1 MLGRPYVSKDQI
13 YSNPQETDRF
23 TFDARVASV
32 FSDMIERSVPGYGM
46 MLEMIGVISRE
57 FVRPATRCYD
67 LGCSLGAST
76 LAIATNLPCDDVEV
90 IGIDNSAAM
99 VDRCRETISAAA
111 PQCPIDIR
119 CEDVCATS
127 IDNASLVAM
136 NFTLQFIPPE
146 KRAAL
151 LKKIYDGLNP
161 GGVFILSEKITAP
174 NPAKDELLIKL
185 YHDFKAERGYS
196 QLEIAQKR
204 DALED
209 VLIPDSLATHQQ
221 RLKSAGFSCVT
232 PWFQCFNFTSIL
244 AIK

>member
-1 MLGRPYVSKDQI
+1 
-13 YSNPQETDRF
+13 
-23 TFDARVASV
+23 
-32 FSDMIERSVPGYGM
+32 MIERSVPGYGM
-46 MLEMIGVISRE
+46 MLEMIGIISRE

-76 LAIATNLPCDDVEV
+76 LAIATNLPCDDVKV
-90 IGIDNSAAM
+90 IGVDNSAAM
-99 VDRCRETISAAA
+99 VDRCREAITAARLEH
-111 PQCPIDIR
+111 PIDIR

-136 NFTLQFIPPE
+136 NFTLQFIAPANRE
-146 KRAAL
+146 AL
-151 LKKIYDGLNP
+151 LKKIHDGLNP
-161 GGVFILSEKITAP
+161 GGVFILSEKITDPDSAT
-174 NPAKDELLIKL
+174 DELLIKL
-185 YHDFKAERGYS
+185 HHDFKGERGYS

-209 VLIPDSLATHQQ
+209 VLLPDSLATHQQ
-221 RLKSAGFSCVT
+221 RLKATGFSCVT